1 VVIHLGRSLDP
12 VPYLYSHGS
21 DREGIAV
28 MQYISQPMFW
38 VSVVLVALAVNWAW
52 KQFFQGK
59 GKLV

>member
-1 VVIHLGRSLDP
+1 
-12 VPYLYSHGS
+12 
-21 DREGIAV
+21 